1 MKLSDELRIA
11 LHRAM
16 QDAQQRR
23 HEYLTVEHI
32 LLALLHDP
40 EKRTNAK
47 GLWSKTS
54 ELEKALQ
61 EYLDEEMEVLP
72 EGDEREPQQTSAF
85 GRIFSR
91 AATHVLHSNQ
101 KVLTGPNI
109 LIELMNMEDSHAVYL
124 LQEQGIE
131 RVDLTTY
138 FSHGRPNNP
147 ARNPRKYADE
157 EEFGEESEDPLDEY
171 AVELV
176 QRAADGNIDPLIG
189 REKEVERL
197 IHILARRRK

>member
-40 EKRTNAK
+40 ESAQMLKACGAK
-47 GLWSKTS
+47 LS
-54 ELEKALQ
+54 ELESALN

-72 EGDEREPQQTSAF
+72 EGEDQEPQQTSAF

-91 AATHVLHSNQ
+91 AATHVCTAT
-101 KVLTGPNI
+101 K
-109 LIELMNMEDSHAVYL
+109 
-124 LQEQGIE
+124 
-131 RVDLTTY
+131 
-138 FSHGRPNNP
+138 RPLP
-147 ARNPRKYADE
+147 APT
-157 EEFGEESEDPLDEY
+157 S
-171 AVELV
+171 
-176 QRAADGNIDPLIG
+176 
-189 REKEVERL
+189 
-197 IHILARRRK
+197 